1 MNAIQGAVE
10 LNWDAVTGA
19 VRYTLWV
26 WTSSGGH
33 QQIDEGTLTGTSY
46 THPALA
52 VGTTYFYTAR
62 AVNPAGE
69 FSEWSEWVSVTVTE
83 AGTLTPA
90 QIYSVVSPA
99 IAFIQTSIGSGS
111 GVLIEGGYVVT
122 NAHVVWPFDTARVV
136 FPDGTEFNQVA
147 VKNWDLLADLAV
159 LGPIDAPAQPATLL
173 DGENIPIGSDMYLIG
188 YPGEFEELP
197 QPTIV
202 SGILSRLR
210 EWGPGGITY
219 FQTGAPTTGGQSGG
233 ALVSET
239 GAVIGISGFKIFGEF
254 ALSASS
260 ADLLPR
266 IQQLIAGGDP
276 SGLGARRLPL
286 EGGARRHE
294 LTLQNYWDDPV
305 YVINEPAVTGIAF
318 GLFGQYDGVVS
329 VSDPY
334 GNGLLFDYYSI
345 LGFVSRSFFTG
356 VGPHFLSIS
365 QWSETPGEY
374 ILAASHNLIPF
385 NDPDRG
391 RQIQVG
397 QSIRGNIDF
406 PGDVDHFFLDLEEN
420 DTVEILAQSALADM
434 FLKIDF
440 LGWTHFLYDDN
451 SGGGLFGKDSRITFT
466 ASRSGRYFVVVN
478 DPDNNAPGGYIIS
491 VNALPRN

>member
-1 MNAIQGAVE
+1 M
-10 LNWDAVTGA
+10 
-19 VRYTLWV
+19 
-26 WTSSGGH
+26 
-33 QQIDEGTLTGTSY
+33 
-46 THPALA
+46 
-52 VGTTYFYTAR
+52 
-62 AVNPAGE
+62 
-69 FSEWSEWVSVTVTE
+69 
-83 AGTLTPA
+83 
-90 QIYSVVSPA
+90 
-99 IAFIQTSIGSGS
+99 
-111 GVLIEGGYVVT
+111 
-122 NAHVVWPFDTARVV
+122 
-136 FPDGTEFNQVA
+136 
-147 VKNWDLLADLAV
+147 
-159 LGPIDAPAQPATLL
+159 
-173 DGENIPIGSDMYLIG
+173 
-188 YPGEFEELP
+188 
-197 QPTIV
+197 
-202 SGILSRLR
+202 
-210 EWGPGGITY
+210 
-219 FQTGAPTTGGQSGG
+219 
-233 ALVSET
+233 
-239 GAVIGISGFKIFGEF
+239 
-254 ALSASS
+254 
-260 ADLLPR
+260 
-266 IQQLIAGGDP
+266 
-276 SGLGARRLPL
+276 
-286 EGGARRHE
+286 
-294 LTLQNYWDDPV
+294 
-305 YVINEPAVTGIAF
+305 INEPAVTGIAF

-374 ILAASHNLIPF
+374 ILTASHNLIPF

-420 DTVEILAQSALADM
+420 DTVEILAQSVLADM